1 MKKLLVLAAVAAVSV
16 SVCSANFISEFNPN
30 PSGTDIGSQYVE
42 LQGIPGATLPAN
54 TWFICV
60 EGGSSSIQSPDR
72 RGEITA
78 KINVSGLT
86 YGSNGLILLRDGTE
100 LPLTWR
106 PDGTSQP
113 PDAATTIVTSGT
125 WSGTTGDIGNDA
137 ITVALVT
144 GGDWA
149 NLTNIDVD
157 KDGII
162 DAGVLTGVFVH
173 DAVDFLADGT
183 PINQLVYA
191 SQMGGISL
199 GTIQFGIG
207 SGTWE
212 PDFGVRLLSPV
223 DPNRPTG
230 GPTGGWAFGDG
241 SGSGLGPWSWNSNGN
256 VFGFTQYQIFD
267 WNNVAFGTRPSPGWR
282 NPIAFDNLGS
292 TILWEGPNSG
302 PLPRLLV
309 LWATPQGVVQLP
321 VVVIDIAP
329 AGWEVQTL
337 GRNDMDETD
346 DIVWFNPSNQLAGFW
361 NLDPSGVP
369 TFGGLAGAAPSADWR
384 IVGLD
389 SVNDNDV
396 SDIVWYNTATRQ
408 VAAWYRN
415 MDGTI
420 FSTQLIAE
428 GPDGWVLRAAKNVN
442 TTAGVELF
450 WQNSTTGAIVF
461 WTVDTNGNVI
471 NSTPVGIAGTEW
483 VLVGV
488 GTYGGI
494 NPSLTFFNTT
504 NNLVAYWNISPVD
517 GSVTSTNVVDAG
529 PTGWMPK
536 GVGRIKI
543 D

>member
-1 MKKLLVLAAVAAVSV
+1 MKNLLVLSALAAVTV
-16 SVCSANFISEFNPN
+16 SVCSANFIAEFNPN
-30 PSGTDIGSQYVE
+30 PSGTDIGIQYVE

-54 TWFICV
+54 TWFICIQ
-60 EGGSSSIQSPDR
+60 GGASTIQNPDR

-78 KINVSGLT
+78 KIDVSGLT
-86 YGSNGLILLRDGTE
+86 YGSNGLILLRDGSD

-113 PDAATTIVTSGT
+113 PDADTTIVTSGT
-125 WSGTTGDIGNDA
+125 WQGTTGDIGNDA

-149 NLTNIDVD
+149 TLTNIDVD

-162 DAGVLTGVFVH
+162 DSGVMTGVFVH
-173 DAVDFLADGT
+173 DAVDYLADGT

-199 GTIQFGIG
+199 GNIQIGIG

-212 PDFGVRLLSPV
+212 PDYCVRLLSPV
-223 DPNRPTG
+223 DHRPAG
-230 GPTGGWAFGDG
+230 GTTGGWAMGDG

-256 VFGFTQYQIFD
+256 VFGFTKYQIFD

-292 TILWEGPNSG
+292 TILWEGPDIG
-302 PLPRLLV
+302 QLPRLLV
-309 LWATPQGVVQLP
+309 LWATPQGLVQLP

-329 AGWEVQTL
+329 AGWEVQTM
-337 GRNDMDETD
+337 GRNNTDDID

-361 NLDPSGVP
+361 NLDGNAVPS
-369 TFGGLAGAAPSADWR
+369 FGGLAGAAPSADWR

-389 SVNDNDV
+389 SVNNDGV
-396 SDIVWYNTATRQ
+396 SDIVWFNGVTRQ
-408 VAAWYRN
+408 VAVWYRN
-415 MDGTI
+415 LDGTI
-420 FSTQLIAE
+420 ASTQLIAE
-428 GPDGWVLRAAKNVN
+428 GPAGWVLRAAKNVN
-442 TTAGVELF
+442 TVAGVELF
-450 WQNSTTGAIVF
+450 WQNTSTGAIVF
-461 WTVDTNGNVI
+461 WTVDTSGNVI

-494 NPSLTFFNTT
+494 NPSLTFFNTS
-504 NNLVAYWNISPVD
+504 NNIVAYWNISPLS

-529 PTGWMPK
+529 PAGWIPRS
-536 GVGRIKI
+536 VGRINI
-543 D
+543 N